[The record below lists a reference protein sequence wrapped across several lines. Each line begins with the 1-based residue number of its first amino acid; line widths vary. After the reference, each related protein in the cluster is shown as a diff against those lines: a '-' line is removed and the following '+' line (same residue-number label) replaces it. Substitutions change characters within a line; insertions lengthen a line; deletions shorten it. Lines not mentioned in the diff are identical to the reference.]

1 MLSDAE
7 IRSLVTRGKLIV
19 SNYREGQLTPNGYD
33 LTAGRIS
40 LPGDNATDGTIPA
53 RSFFLVSTLER
64 LDMPSGIAGQIWL
77 KSSFCRKGIMG
88 SFGLVDSGFRG
99 ELTLALYNAT
109 DAPVMVA
116 AGKAIAQITFIRMSS
131 EPVQTYEQ
139 HSGNYQDQTGITTEP
154 VKR

>member
-7 IRSLVTRGKLIV
+7 IRTLVTRGKLIV
-19 SNYREGQLTPNGYD
+19 SNYREEQLTPNGYD

-40 LPGDNATDGTIPA
+40 LPGGNGTDGNIPS

-64 LDMPSGIAGQIWL
+64 LEMPSGIAGQIWL
-77 KSSFCRKGIMG
+77 KSSFCRKGIIG

-109 DAPVMVA
+109 DAPVMIA
-116 AGKAIAQITFIRMSS
+116 TGKGIAQITFIRMSS
-131 EPVQTYEQ
+131 EPAQTYEQ
-139 HSGNYQDQTGITTEP
+139 RSGNYQDQTGITTEP